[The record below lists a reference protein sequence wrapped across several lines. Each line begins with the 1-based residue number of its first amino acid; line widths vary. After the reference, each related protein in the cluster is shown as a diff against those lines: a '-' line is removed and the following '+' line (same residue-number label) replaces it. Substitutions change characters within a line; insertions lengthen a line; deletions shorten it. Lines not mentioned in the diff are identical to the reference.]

1 MNVVRN
7 EPLNALPPDFVTV
20 FTTPP
25 VKRPNSAETVDVD
38 VVVSAI
44 ASSMKR
50 LFGVPRMLSVM
61 TAPSTV
67 KRLSKDWPPEI
78 VTTGATPLPIRSLE
92 PGPFVFTPAASA
104 TEDRSVRV
112 TGRLSVSSFV
122 NVCAACG
129 VDVATVSDLATT
141 VAVASTPASGRTASR
156 RASWPTV
163 TGSARVSVLKPWS
176 VNVTV
181 YAPGGRPGKT

>member
-1 MNVVRN
+1 MSPSGYDRLVKLVWPDVVWSKYRPEPKNQTWSFQMGPPSVASYCGLTFCGVTSFAGVVADHAAFVNVVRN

-25 VKRPNSAETVDVD
+25 VKRPNSADTDEVD

-50 LFGVPRMLSVM
+50 LFGVPRMLSVT

-78 VTTGATPLPIRSLE
+78 VTTGETPLPIRSLE
-92 PGPFVFTPAASA
+92 PGPFVLTPAASA
-104 TEDRSVRV
+104 TDESSVRV
-112 TGRLSVSSFV
+112 TGK
-122 NVCAACG
+122 
-129 VDVATVSDLATT
+129 
-141 VAVASTPASGRTASR
+141 R
-156 RASWPTV
+156 RP
-163 TGSARVSVLKPWS
+163 
-176 VNVTV
+176 
-181 YAPGGRPGKT
+181 